1 MQQLYINNEMWNVN
15 DDLAVK
21 REEGFIR
28 CSHVK
33 LDHGEYRK
41 KLNQLIMINVLKS
54 YVIPVQ
60 FENDYS
66 FE

>member
-1 MQQLYINNEMWNVN
+1 MN
-15 DDLAVK
+15 DYLAVK

-28 CSHVK
+28 CSRVK